1 MKSQFR
7 PLLRASSRVVVAPA
21 SLRTA
26 STATAT
32 RVSTKRGR
40 RSATR
45 PQQQSPYAGCPFSQQ
60 TCRLY
65 SSQTESTQHGSA
77 HSHPISL
84 AGFLAWSPAEAV
96 AGVTVHGY
104 VRSVRTMKK
113 VSFVTL
119 GDGSALAPLQAVVP
133 APLAEG
139 ITNGAAIRLQGSW
152 GPSQG
157 AGQSHELQVDEV
169 DILGPSDA
177 KTFPIQK
184 KYQTPEYLRT
194 MPHLRPRISTNAALL
209 RFRSDVIASLNRFF
223 ASRDF
228 VQTQPPLITSSDCEG
243 AGEVFSVSPAGAD
256 EKTPD
261 FFRSP
266 KYLTVSTQLHLE
278 ALAQAVGNVWTL
290 SPTFRAEE
298 SDTPRHLSE
307 FYMLEAEVSFV
318 DRMDGVMDL
327 VEDMLRFVAA
337 ENSESSLLKDLL
349 HSKNKSG
356 GTWEDA
362 HVVEQRWQGLLSP
375 ERWPRITYTEAVAM
389 LQAAPVPFEHA
400 PTWGAPL
407 QTEHEKYLA
416 SAVGGNGSSSVKTPV
431 FVTQYPRASKAF
443 YMLPTAAGPSSS
455 SPSPSPS
462 AGKLDT
468 VDCFDL
474 LVPDFCEIA
483 GGSMREHRL
492 AELVSAMKA
501 RGMPVSGGVAV
512 EGDGQVVERTTDEAG
527 TLGWYVDLRRWGCP
541 PHGGFGL
548 GFDRLL
554 CYLTGV
560 QTIRD
565 MVAFPRWYGRC
576 DC

>member
-1 MKSQFR
+1 
-7 PLLRASSRVVVAPA
+7 
-21 SLRTA
+21 
-26 STATAT
+26 
-32 RVSTKRGR
+32 
-40 RSATR
+40 
-45 PQQQSPYAGCPFSQQ
+45 
-60 TCRLY
+60 
-65 SSQTESTQHGSA
+65 
-77 HSHPISL
+77 
-84 AGFLAWSPAEAV
+84 
-96 AGVTVHGY
+96 
-104 VRSVRTMKK
+104 MKK

-133 APLAEG
+133 AHLAEG
-139 ITNGAAIRLQGSW
+139 IANGAAIRLQGSW

-157 AGQSHELQVDEV
+157 AGQSHELQADKV

-184 KYQTPEYLRT
+184 KYQSPEYLRT
-194 MPHLRPRISTNAALL
+194 MPHLRPRIATNAALL

-256 EKTPD
+256 EKTEKTEKTPA
-261 FFRSP
+261 FFRAP

-307 FYMLEAEVSFV
+307 FYMLEAEVGFV
-318 DRMDGVMDL
+318 DRMDDVMDL

-337 ENSESSLLKDLL
+337 ENRASRVLNDLL
-349 HSKNKSG
+349 HATNAPAAG
-356 GTWEDA
+356 GGIRDDARDEA
-362 HVVEQRWQGLLSP
+362 HVVEQRWQGLLAP
-375 ERWPRITYTEAVAM
+375 ARWPRITYTDAVAL
-389 LQAAPVPFEHA
+389 LQAAPVPFAHA

-416 SAVGGNGSSSVKTPV
+416 GVAGGGNGSSSAPTPV
-431 FVTQYPRASKAF
+431 FVTHYPRASKAF
-443 YMLPTAAGPSSS
+443 YMLPTDGTD
-455 SPSPSPS
+455 
-462 AGKLDT
+462 GQRDT

-501 RGMPVSGGVAV
+501 RGMSVGGGVAV
-512 EGDGQVVERTTDEAG
+512 EGGDGQAAEPAAEEAG